1 MPDESDV
8 RVVEAGYMRWMLR
21 ANPFAYLSSESLEEV
36 HALHVDTE
44 IDEKLAQLVDDVVRK
59 GAKHLVF
66 LVGEFGTGKT
76 HRLRLINEI
85 LSDIPSFYVKID
97 VDDFET
103 SIMRIAE
110 SIKRISPLKPLRKK
124 LPRDPEELFMLI
136 KSELIKYEVAIL
148 MLDEVENI
156 VILGTRK
163 DAELFSSF
171 IARLYKELD
180 RSRMIVI
187 ACIPPAY
194 DIMKN
199 LLGKIPHE
207 KLEMKRINPKEA
219 RKILRKRLQ
228 YYRDVLNEE
237 ARNLNVGEPF
247 TEDLVRKLN
256 EMAEGNPRKLMKL
269 ARNLLAML
277 TRELKESGKLNQEK
291 VLKLIS
297 EASLEEEPTPTEEP
311 DEIDMVPEDVRPELA
326 TLRRKYPP
334 GTTFSLMDVSK
345 IFKVKLSEARD
356 ILRELL
362 EEGAI
367 EKVPGGRYMVKE

>member
-311 DEIDMVPEDVRPELA
+311 DEIDVVPEDVRPELA

>member
-124 LPRDPEELFMLI
+124 LPRDPEELFTLI
-136 KSELIKYEVAIL
+136 KSELNKYEVAIL

-367 EKVPGGRYMVKE
+367 EKVPGGRYIVKE

>member
-124 LPRDPEELFMLI
+124 LPRDPEELFTLI
-136 KSELIKYEVAIL
+136 KSELNKYEVAIL

-311 DEIDMVPEDVRPELA
+311 DEIDVVPEDVRPELA

-334 GTTFSLMDVSK
+334 GTTFSLIDVSK

>member
-44 IDEKLAQLVDDVVRK
+44 IAEKLAQLVDDVVRK

-171 IARLYKELD
+171 IARLYEELD

-237 ARNLNVGEPF
+237 ARNLNIGEPF

-311 DEIDMVPEDVRPELA
+311 DEIDVVPEDVRPELA

-345 IFKVKLSEARD
+345 IFKAKLSEARD

>member
-124 LPRDPEELFMLI
+124 LPRDPEELFTLI
-136 KSELIKYEVAIL
+136 KSELNKYEVAIL

-311 DEIDMVPEDVRPELA
+311 DEIDVVPEDVRPELA

-334 GTTFSLMDVSK
+334 GTTFSLIDVSK

-356 ILRELL
+356 ILGELL

-367 EKVPGGRYMVKE
+367 EKVPGGRYIVKE

>member
-311 DEIDMVPEDVRPELA
+311 DEIDVVPEDVRPELA

-334 GTTFSLMDVSK
+334 GTTFSLIDVSK

-356 ILRELL
+356 ILGELL

-367 EKVPGGRYMVKE
+367 EKVPGGRYIVKE

>member
-124 LPRDPEELFMLI
+124 LPRDPEELFTLI
-136 KSELIKYEVAIL
+136 KSELNKYEVAIL

-237 ARNLNVGEPF
+237 ARNLNIGEPF

-334 GTTFSLMDVSK
+334 GTTFSLIDVSK

-356 ILRELL
+356 ILGELL

-367 EKVPGGRYMVKE
+367 EKVPGGRYIVKE

>member
-124 LPRDPEELFMLI
+124 LPRDPEELFTLI
-136 KSELIKYEVAIL
+136 KSELNKYEVAIL

-237 ARNLNVGEPF
+237 ARNLNIGEPF

-311 DEIDMVPEDVRPELA
+311 DEIDVVPEDVRPELA

-334 GTTFSLMDVSK
+334 GTTFSLIDVSK

-356 ILRELL
+356 ILGELL

-367 EKVPGGRYMVKE
+367 EKVPGGRYIVKE

>member
-59 GAKHLVF
+59 GAKHLIF

-76 HRLRLINEI
+76 HRLRLIDEI

-124 LPRDPEELFMLI
+124 LPRDPEELFTLI
-136 KSELIKYEVAIL
+136 KSELNKYEVAIL

-237 ARNLNVGEPF
+237 AKNLNIGEPF

-311 DEIDMVPEDVRPELA
+311 DEIDVVPEDVRPELA
-326 TLRRKYPP
+326 TLRKKYPP

-356 ILRELL
+356 ILGELL

>member
-124 LPRDPEELFMLI
+124 LPRDPEELFTLI
-136 KSELIKYEVAIL
+136 KSELNKYEVAIL

-311 DEIDMVPEDVRPELA
+311 DEIDVVPEDVRPELA

-334 GTTFSLMDVSK
+334 GTTFSLIDVSK

-367 EKVPGGRYMVKE
+367 EKVPGGRYIVKE

>member
-44 IDEKLAQLVDDVVRK
+44 IAEKLAQLVDDVVRK

-237 ARNLNVGEPF
+237 ARNLNIGEPF

-256 EMAEGNPRKLMKL
+256 EMAEGNPFSSEMPAKL
-269 ARNLLAML
+269 APVLPHLLRLPRRRMDIPAHHQRY
-277 TRELKESGKLNQEK
+277 REAE
-291 VLKLIS
+291 
-297 EASLEEEPTPTEEP
+297 
-311 DEIDMVPEDVRPELA
+311 
-326 TLRRKYPP
+326 
-334 GTTFSLMDVSK
+334 
-345 IFKVKLSEARD
+345 
-356 ILRELL
+356 
-362 EEGAI
+362 
-367 EKVPGGRYMVKE
+367 

>member
-59 GAKHLVF
+59 GAKHLIF

-76 HRLRLINEI
+76 HRLRLIDEI
-85 LSDIPSFYVKID
+85 LSDTPSFYVKID

-124 LPRDPEELFMLI
+124 LPRDPEELFTLI
-136 KSELIKYEVAIL
+136 KSELNKYEVAIL

-237 ARNLNVGEPF
+237 AKNLNIGEPF

-311 DEIDMVPEDVRPELA
+311 DEIDVVPEDVRPELA
-326 TLRRKYPP
+326 TLRKKYPP

-356 ILRELL
+356 ILGELL

>member
-237 ARNLNVGEPF
+237 ARNLNIGEPF

-311 DEIDMVPEDVRPELA
+311 DEIDVVPEDVRPELA

-334 GTTFSLMDVSK
+334 GTTFSLIDVSK

-356 ILRELL
+356 ILGELL

>member
-44 IDEKLAQLVDDVVRK
+44 IDEKLAQLVDNVVRK
-59 GAKHLVF
+59 GAKYLVF

-85 LSDIPSFYVKID
+85 LPDIPSFYVKID

-124 LPRDPEELFMLI
+124 LPRNPDELFTLI
-136 KSELIKYEVAIL
+136 KGELNKYEVAIL

-199 LLGKIPHE
+199 LLGRISHE

-237 ARNLNVGEPF
+237 ARALNIGEPF
-247 TEDLVRKLN
+247 TGDLVRKLN

-297 EASLEEEPTPTEEP
+297 EASLEEGPTPTEEP
-311 DEIDMVPEDVRPELA
+311 DEIDVVPESIRPELA
-326 TLRRKYPP
+326 TLRKKYPP

-356 ILRELL
+356 LLGELL

-367 EKVPGGRYMVKE
+367 EKVPGGRYVVKE

>member
-124 LPRDPEELFMLI
+124 LPRDPEELFTLI
-136 KSELIKYEVAIL
+136 KSELNKYEVAIL

-237 ARNLNVGEPF
+237 ARNLNIGEPF

-367 EKVPGGRYMVKE
+367 EKVPGGRYIVKE